1 MMLRLAAD
9 YERLAD
15 RAELHTQGTHQNAKQ
30 QNPAHRE
37 ERLGGFYGPIP
48 GRDLRLPP
56 LSQPSHG
63 SQFEPSSR
71 FPAAITIP
79 V

>member
-1 MMLRLAAD
+1 MSASISKQMMLRLAAD

-37 ERLGGFYGPIP
+37 ERLGGV
-48 GRDLRLPP
+48 LRPDTRKRLASPSALPT
-56 LSQPSHG
+56 
-63 SQFEPSSR
+63 EPRQS
-71 FPAAITIP
+71 